1 MATNFVGDNRFPTI
15 ILLADCVAG
24 EFVVN
29 GFKHGV
35 AVNAGVAGEEIAIQT
50 FGRFNLAKETETQDA
65 GVPLFYNG
73 STKKFQKAATAD
85 GLVRGYVNV
94 AATADDATVEVALCP
109 AQLSGESTLPVN
121 IPYTNDGL
129 AGVTEVGGALDA
141 LVTAA
146 DDVVHDD
153 DARLSDART
162 PTDHAAS
169 HATAGTDAITPADIG
184 AATDDHTHDAAEVA
198 YTNGAVPAVADIGG
212 AMDAV
217 IDYLRQLPKV
227 KRITVS
233 SSLVMGTSDGDT
245 ALAGGAVQSIVP
257 VSGNDQPVASV
268 AIDGTTGVITLTLAD
283 ASTAEATFDVWV
295 KPVLP
300 AP

>member
-50 FGRFNLAKETETQDA
+50 FGNWNIAKATEAQNV

-73 STKKFQKAATAD
+73 STKKFQKTATAD

-94 AATADDATVEVALCP
+94 AAASGDATVEVALCP

-121 IPYTNDGL
+121 IPYTNAGL
-129 AGVTEVGGALDA
+129 PGVTEAGGALDA
-141 LVTAA
+141 LATAV
-146 DDVVHDD
+146 DDVVYDD
-153 DARLSDART
+153 DARLTDART
-162 PTDHAAS
+162 PTAHVSS
-169 HATAGTDAITPADIG
+169 HESGG
-184 AATDDHTHDAAEVA
+184 DDELDLSAMA
-198 YTNGAVPAVADIGG
+198 YTNA
-212 AMDAV
+212 
-217 IDYLRQLPKV
+217 
-227 KRITVS
+227 
-233 SSLVMGTSDGDT
+233 
-245 ALAGGAVQSIVP
+245 ALAGVTDPEGALDAIVDVLRVEP
-257 VSGNDQPVASV
+257 HVKQIVVALGATTGTSAGDVTMIGGRVTGIIPISNNDQAVAGY
-268 AIDGTTGVITLTLAD
+268 AIDGSTGVITLTLAA

-300 AP
+300 AT